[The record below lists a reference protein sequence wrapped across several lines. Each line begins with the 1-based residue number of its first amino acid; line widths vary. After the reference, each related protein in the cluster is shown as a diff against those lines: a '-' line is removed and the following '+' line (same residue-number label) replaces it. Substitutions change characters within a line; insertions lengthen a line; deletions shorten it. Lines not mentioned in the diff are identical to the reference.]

1 MRRPLRLIVLVV
13 LALIFFGAPSL
24 LRFYTDWLWF
34 GEVGYQQVFSTIVRS
49 EASLFTMTFVVSVVW
64 LVVNLRLALRTVGD
78 GRPIFTTQQG
88 MEVALPG
95 RKQLGTIASAIAMV
109 LAGLIA
115 LYASSQWETWVT
127 WLHEVPFQQ
136 QDPILGRDVSFYVF
150 TIPFLELIRGLGQT
164 LVILAALGAGALYL
178 VSGTVF
184 SSSSFVGMP
193 IAVRRHLAL
202 LVGVFFLL
210 LALGAWLGRFDLL
223 THAAGVIYG
232 ASYADVYARIPVALA
247 LTVVSLVGVLLAAVH
262 ATGRRNWPIPVAIA
276 LYLIVSLGGEGYA
289 TILQRFIVTPNEQAR
304 ESPFIQ
310 HNIDG
315 TRRAFKLDHVE
326 EHALTGDATLTR
338 DDIARNTP
346 TLQNVRLWDR
356 QPLLDTFGQL
366 QEIRTYYDFVSVD
379 NDRYMINGRA
389 QQVML
394 SARELNSNSLPNRTW
409 VNERLTFT
417 HGYGLTL
424 GPVNQVTSE
433 GLPVLYVRNLPTET
447 VPELPIQEPSLY
459 FGELSN
465 DYVIVRTRTRE
476 FHYPRGD
483 ENVFTQY
490 SGSGGLALESIMRRI
505 MFALRFG
512 AYQIAF
518 NDDITAESRI
528 LFHRNITERV
538 EEIAPF
544 LTFDRDPYIVLADG
558 RLYWMYDAYTTS
570 DRYPYATPT
579 PAGLNYIRNS
589 VKIVIDAYNGT
600 TTFYTADAT
609 DPVLATYAKVFPGM
623 FKPLADMP
631 AALREHIRYPEDM
644 FALQASVFATY
655 HMTEPAVF
663 YNREDQWEVP
673 TIDDTADTQSAMQPY
688 YTIMRLPGEQGEEFI
703 QMLPFTPRRKD
714 NLAAWL
720 VARSD
725 GDHYGDVRVFQFP
738 KQKVVFGPRQVVA
751 RINQDQMIS
760 PQITLWNQQGSQVT
774 WGTLMVIPI
783 EESLIY
789 VRPLYLRGAGGR
801 IPELT
806 RVVVVYGDQ
815 IVMEKT
821 LDMALARLFGG
832 TAAPR
837 PQPGVTSTAA
847 NPPAAAPGTPAPAVN
862 TSPQLGSLADE
873 AQMHYQRA
881 IDAQRAG
888 DWAKYGEEIKALG
901 QTLDRMR
908 QR

>member
-1 MRRPLRLIVLVV
+1 MCWK
-13 LALIFFGAPSL
+13 
-24 LRFYTDWLWF
+24 D
-34 GEVGYQQVFSTIVRS
+34 
-49 EASLFTMTFVVSVVW
+49 
-64 LVVNLRLALRTVGD
+64 
-78 GRPIFTTQQG
+78 
-88 MEVALPG
+88 
-95 RKQLGTIASAIAMV
+95 
-109 LAGLIA
+109 
-115 LYASSQWETWVT
+115 
-127 WLHEVPFQQ
+127 
-136 QDPILGRDVSFYVF
+136 
-150 TIPFLELIRGLGQT
+150 
-164 LVILAALGAGALYL
+164 
-178 VSGTVF
+178 
-184 SSSSFVGMP
+184 
-193 IAVRRHLAL
+193 
-202 LVGVFFLL
+202 
-210 LALGAWLGRFDLL
+210 
-223 THAAGVIYG
+223 
-232 ASYADVYARIPVALA
+232 ADVYARMPVALG
-247 LTVVSLVGVLLAAVH
+247 LTAAALVGAVLAVAH
-262 ATGRRNWPIPVAIA
+262 GLGRRNWPIPVAVV
-276 LYLIVSLGGEGYA
+276 LYLFVTIGGEGYA
-289 TILQRFIVTPNEQAR
+289 TVLQRFVVTPNEQVR

-310 HNIDG
+310 HNIDA
-315 TRRAFKLDHVE
+315 TRRAFGLDSVE
-326 EHALTGDATLTR
+326 ERALTGDATLTR
-338 DDIARNTP
+338 DDIARNAP
-346 TLQNVRLWDR
+346 TLQNVRLWDH

-379 NDRYMINGRA
+379 NDRYVLNGRP

-447 VPELPIQEPSLY
+447 VPDLPITEPSLY
-459 FGELSN
+459 FGELSS

-490 SGSGGLALESIMRRI
+490 SGSGGLALESLGRRL

-518 NDDITAESRI
+518 NDGITGESRI
-528 LFHRNITERV
+528 LFHRNVAERV
-538 EEIAPF
+538 REIAPF
-544 LTFDRDPYIVLADG
+544 LTYDRDPYIVLADG
-558 RLYWMYDAYTTS
+558 RAFWMIDAYTTT
-570 DRYPYATPT
+570 DRYPYATPAG
-579 PAGLNYIRNS
+579 PGLNYIRNS

-600 TTFYTADAT
+600 TTYYTADAQ
-609 DPVLATYAKVFPGM
+609 DPVLATYARVFPAL
-623 FKPLADMP
+623 FKPLATMP
-631 AALREHIRYPEDM
+631 EALRAHIRYPEDM

-673 TIDDTADTQSAMQPY
+673 TIDDSGEGQTAMQPY
-688 YTIMRLPGEQGEEFI
+688 YTIMRLPGEQDPEFI
-703 QMLPFTPRRKD
+703 QMLPFTPRRRD

-725 GDHYGDVRVFQFP
+725 AAHYGDVRVFQFP

-806 RVVVVYGDQ
+806 RVVVVYQDQ
-815 IVMEKT
+815 IVMEQS
-821 LDMALARLFGG
+821 LEAALARLFGDG
-832 TAAPR
+832 AAPR
-837 PQPGVTSTAA
+837 PQAPPVTNTA
-847 NPPAAAPGTPAPAVN
+847 GPAPVTAP
-862 TSPQLGSLADE
+862 SPAPELSDLADQ
-873 AQMHYQRA
+873 AQGHYQRA
-881 IDAQRAG
+881 IEAQRAG

-901 QTLDRMR
+901 QALERMR
-908 QR
+908 PR